1 MLSRSIATAA
11 RMVPATRALRPRSHP
26 LVMLPSMM
34 QTVRTYADS
43 VIKVPQMAE
52 SISEG
57 TLKQFSKSI
66 GDYVEQDEEIA
77 TIETDKID
85 VAVNATESGTIKE
98 FLVAEED
105 TVTVGQDLVRIE
117 LGGAPSG
124 DKTEAP
130 KEESKEQLQT
140 PESESKS
147 ESKPEPKQESAPQPS
162 KESAPAPSKPEPP
175 RQAEKKDSK
184 PQSTASSGPSMGNR
198 EERRVKMNRMRLR
211 IAERLKQSQNT
222 AASLTTFNEVDMSN
236 IMEFRKLYKED
247 VLKKTG
253 VKLGF
258 MSAFSRACVLAM
270 RDLPAVNASIE
281 GPNGGDTIVYRDYVD
296 ISVAVAT
303 EKGLV
308 TPVVRNVESMDM
320 IGIEQSIADMG
331 KKARDN
337 KLTIEDMAGGTFTI
351 SNGGV
356 FGSLMGT
363 PIINLPQS
371 AVLGLHA
378 IKERPVAVNGK
389 IEIRPMMYLALT
401 YDHRLLD
408 GREAVQFL
416 VKVKEYIED
425 PRRMLL
431 LVCRCMSCHAG
442 IKSNEIM
449 SVPVSALFVID
460 IQKDLA
466 SDDKTEIPHAERIRD
481 AGEQILKVARGIAAD
496 PKPII
501 VFVQHEES
509 PESGPLVKGSKPW
522 ELVFENDP
530 NNTRELLVSKNQRDT
545 FKSNPDLAGL
555 LRSKGIQHIV
565 AFGIQSECCV
575 LETCKGA
582 LKAGFR
588 VTLLQGAHSTYD
600 TKNKEAVQIEEDI
613 ESQLMALG
621 ASVTPW
627 QTAIGQWANTGV
639 LG

>member
-34 QTVRTYADS
+34 QTVRSYADS

-124 DKTEAP
+124 DKAAP
-130 KEESKEQLQT
+130 KEESKEQPQKS
-140 PESESKS
+140 ESESKS
-147 ESKPEPKQESAPQPS
+147 ESKPEPKQESAPEPK

-184 PQSTASSGPSMGNR
+184 PQSAASSGPSMGNR

-431 LVCRCMSCHAG
+431 RLFYHARIRAIENMSG
-442 IKSNEIM
+442 
-449 SVPVSALFVID
+449 PVSALFVID

-481 AGEQILKVARGIAAD
+481 AGEQILEVARGIAAD

-509 PESGPLVKGSKPW
+509 PESGPLVTGSKPW

-582 LKAGFR
+582 LEAGLR

-600 TKNKEAVQIEEDI
+600 TENKQALQIEQDVEN
-613 ESQLMALG
+613 ELKALG

>member
-124 DKTEAP
+124 DKKEAP
-130 KEESKEQLQT
+130 KEESKEQPQKS
-140 PESESKS
+140 ESESKS
-147 ESKPEPKQESAPQPS
+147 ESKPEPKQESAPEPK

-184 PQSTASSGPSMGNR
+184 PQSAASSGPSMGNR

-431 LVCRCMSCHAG
+431 
-442 IKSNEIM
+442 SNENM

-481 AGEQILKVARGIAAD
+481 AGEQILEVARGIAAD

-545 FKSNPDLAGL
+545 FKSNLDLAGL

-582 LKAGFR
+582 LEAGFR

-600 TKNKEAVQIEEDI
+600 TKNKQAVQIEEHV
-613 ESQLMALG
+613 ENELKVLG